1 MLEVGVPYKL
11 YAKILKWLAIALL
24 AYPVTAFVIGQPWGQ
39 IIAATFNMT
48 PEMNFTTV
56 YLLVGMLGT
65 TISPYLF
72 FWDTSEVVEEEIAKH
87 NAAKIGRDKA
97 ATKHFLHKLRIDN
110 LIGMSLA
117 STTAWFIV
125 IVCGSVLFSQGI
137 TTISTAADAAKALEP
152 LVSQFPNAGLLA
164 KIIFSIGIIGLGL
177 LAVPVLAGSASYAI
191 AETVGWR
198 EGLWRKF
205 HRAVGF
211 YVVIIVATFIGLC
224 INFLGIDPIKA
235 LIFTAVVNGVAAV
248 PLLYMIARVG
258 NNREIMGEYR
268 NGLWSNIGI
277 WAAFII
283 MAIAAA
289 VLFYAMGTGQ
299 I

>member
-1 MLEVGVPYKL
+1 MPNVVVVG
-11 YAKILKWLAIALL
+11 
-24 AYPVTAFVIGQPWGQ
+24 
-39 IIAATFNMT
+39 
-48 PEMNFTTV
+48 
-56 YLLVGMLGT
+56 
-65 TISPYLF
+65 
-72 FWDTSEVVEEEIAKH
+72 
-87 NAAKIGRDKA
+87 
-97 ATKHFLHKLRIDN
+97 
-110 LIGMSLA
+110 
-117 STTAWFIV
+117 
-125 IVCGSVLFSQGI
+125 
-137 TTISTAADAAKALEP
+137 
-152 LVSQFPNAGLLA
+152 
-164 KIIFSIGIIGLGL
+164 
-177 LAVPVLAGSASYAI
+177 AVPVLAGSASYAI